1 MAFLVCVTGRDNS
14 KLMAELRASLPDVD
28 VREWPDAGDLAEIEF
43 VLAWNAPESLWQQLP
58 NLKVVQSFGAG
69 VDGIALSALRAD
81 VQVCRIVDPALAD
94 DMAEYVLGHVLA
106 HKLRLPQYY
115 QQQQQQLWR
124 PKRASSG
131 NRVGIL
137 GLGQLGQVAATKL
150 QRNGFEVLGWSRSE
164 KVLEGIRQFWGQAQ
178 LSEFASQCDYIVCLL
193 PLTAQTHGILNKA
206 LFEAMPSHGV
216 LINVARGAHLNEAD
230 LLDALDNQQIA
241 AATLDVFAAEPLA
254 ADHAFWDHPKITM
267 TPHVAALTSLKTAIA
282 QIVANRQAMQKGQP
296 LSHCVDL
303 QVGY

>member
-28 VREWPDAGDLAEIEF
+28 IREWPDAGELAEIEF

-69 VDGIALSALRAD
+69 VDGITLSALPAD

-106 HKLRLPQYY
+106 HKLRLGLYY
-115 QQQQQQLWR
+115 RQQQQRLWR
-124 PKRASSG
+124 PKRACAG

-164 KVLEGIRQFWGQAQ
+164 KALEGITQFWGLSQ
-178 LSEFASQCDYIVCLL
+178 LSEFASQCDYVVCLL
-193 PLTAQTHGILNKA
+193 PLTAQTRGILNKA

-216 LINVARGAHLNEAD
+216 LINVARGAHLNEID
-230 LLDALDNQQIA
+230 LLDALDNEQIA
-241 AATLDVFAAEPLA
+241 AATLDVFASEPVAAE
-254 ADHAFWDHPKITM
+254 HAFWDHPKITM
-267 TPHVAALTSLKTAIA
+267 TPHVAALTSLKTATA
-282 QIVANRQAMQKGQP
+282 QIVANMQAMQKGQP

-303 QVGY
+303 KLGY